1 VSWLPFDPALAA
13 GIGGRRHEL
22 FRLAAPVFR
31 ARGYRGATIK
41 ELAHAC
47 HLSPAALY
55 HYFPSKAAF
64 ATFLID
70 EKHLD
75 WDSTRIDPDLDPL
88 IQLRMTVDV
97 VIDVLPAYLLAV
109 DLARQMGRPLSQP
122 QLAGFF
128 GQGETIFGRVIEA
141 AAPSL
146 QPDGAREL
154 ARRVLAVIVAGPTT
168 GLAADPA
175 SVRAAA
181 IDVLRL
187 HLVHVGVDA
196 DRFDRAMVS
205 DYIELDDPPGPRG
218 VDGASRGLAGT

>member
-1 VSWLPFDPALAA
+1 MSWLPFDPALAA
-13 GIGGRRHEL
+13 GVAGRRHEL
-22 FRLAAPVFR
+22 FRLAAPVFL
-31 ARGYRGATIK
+31 AHGYRGATIK

-75 WDSTRIDPDLDPL
+75 WDSTRIDPHIDPL
-88 IQLRMTVDV
+88 VQLRMTVEV
-97 VIDVLPAYLLAV
+97 VIDVLPTYLLAV
-109 DLARQMGRPLSQP
+109 DLARQVGRPLSQP

-128 GQGETIFGRVIEA
+128 GQGEAIFGRVIA
-141 AAPSL
+141 AVAPDL
-146 QPDGAREL
+146 EPDAAREL
-154 ARRVLAVIVAGPTT
+154 ARRVLAIIVAGPTT

-181 IDVLRL
+181 TDVLRL
-187 HLVHVGVDA
+187 HLVRAGVDA
-196 DRFDRAMVS
+196 DCFDRAM
-205 DYIELDDPPGPRG
+205 EP
-218 VDGASRGLAGT
+218 A

>member
-1 VSWLPFDPALAA
+1 MSWLPFDPALSA
-13 GIGGRRHEL
+13 GIQGRRHEL

-31 ARGYRGATIK
+31 AHGYRGATIK
-41 ELAHAC
+41 ALAHAC

-70 EKHLD
+70 EDHLD
-75 WDSTRIDPDLDPL
+75 WDSTRIDPDIDPL

-97 VIDVLPAYLLAV
+97 VIDVLPTYLLAV
-109 DLARQMGRPLSQP
+109 DLAREMGRPLSQP

-128 GQGETIFGRVIEA
+128 GQGEAIFGRVIAA
-141 AAPSL
+141 AAPNL
-146 QPDGAREL
+146 EPDGAREL
-154 ARRVLAVIVAGPTT
+154 ARRVLAIIVAGPTT
-168 GLAADPA
+168 GLAADPV

-187 HLVHVGVDA
+187 HLIRAGVDA
-196 DRFDRAMVS
+196 DQFDRAMVP
-205 DYIELDDPPGPRG
+205 D
-218 VDGASRGLAGT
+218 

>member
-1 VSWLPFDPALAA
+1 MSRLPFDPALGA
-13 GIGGRRHEL
+13 GIEGRRHEL

-31 ARGYRGATIK
+31 ARGYRGTTIK
-41 ELAHAC
+41 ALAHAC

-75 WDSTRIDPDLDPL
+75 WDSTHIDPDIDPL
-88 IQLRMTVDV
+88 AQLRMTVDL

-109 DLARQMGRPLSQP
+109 DLAREVGRPLSQP
-122 QLAGFF
+122 QLARFF
-128 GQGETIFGRVIEA
+128 GQGEAIFGRVIA
-141 AAPSL
+141 AAASGLGPEA
-146 QPDGAREL
+146 AREL
-154 ARRVLAVIVAGPTT
+154 ARRVLAIIVAGPTT

-187 HLVHVGVDA
+187 HLIRAGVDA
-196 DRFDRAMVS
+196 DRFDAAMV
-205 DYIELDDPPGPRG
+205 PG
-218 VDGASRGLAGT
+218 

>member
-13 GIGGRRHEL
+13 GIQGRRHEL

-75 WDSTRIDPDLDPL
+75 WDSTRIDRDIDPL
-88 IQLRMTVDV
+88 VQLRLTVDV
-97 VIDVLPAYLLAV
+97 VIEVLPTYLLAI
-109 DLARQMGRPLSQP
+109 DLAREIGRPLSQP
-122 QLAGFF
+122 QLARFF
-128 GQGETIFGRVIEA
+128 GQGEAVFGRVIEA
-141 AAPSL
+141 AAPDL
-146 QPDGAREL
+146 KPDGAREL
-154 ARRVLAVIVAGPTT
+154 ARRVLAIIVAGPTT
-168 GLAADPA
+168 GLAADPV

-181 IDVLRL
+181 VDVLRL
-187 HLVHVGVDA
+187 HLVQVGVDA
-196 DRFDRAMVS
+196 ERFDKAMVF
-205 DYIELDDPPGPRG
+205 
-218 VDGASRGLAGT
+218 A

>member
-1 VSWLPFDPALAA
+1 VSRLPFDPALAA

-31 ARGYRGATIK
+31 ERGYRGATIK

-70 EKHLD
+70 EKPLD
-75 WDSTRIDPDLDPL
+75 WDSTRIDPDIDPL

-109 DLARQMGRPLSQP
+109 DLARQMDRHLSQP

-128 GQGETIFGRVIEA
+128 GRGEVIFGRVLDEA
-141 AAPSL
+141 A
-146 QPDGAREL
+146 PDLGPVAAREL
-154 ARRVLAVIVAGPTT
+154 ARRALAIIVAGPTT
-168 GLAADPA
+168 GLAGDPA

-181 IDVLRL
+181 IDTLGL
-187 HLVHVGVDA
+187 HLIRAGVDA
-196 DRFDRAMVS
+196 GRFERAM
-205 DYIELDDPPGPRG
+205 EPG
-218 VDGASRGLAGT
+218 

>member
-1 VSWLPFDPALAA
+1 VSRLPFDPALGA
-13 GIGGRRHEL
+13 GIESRRHEL

-31 ARGYRGATIK
+31 ARGYRGTTIK
-41 ELAHAC
+41 ALAHAC

-75 WDSTRIDPDLDPL
+75 WDSTHIDPDIDPL
-88 IQLRMTVDV
+88 VQLRMTVDL

-109 DLARQMGRPLSQP
+109 DLAREVGRPLSQP
-122 QLAGFF
+122 QLARFF
-128 GQGETIFGRVIEA
+128 GQGEAIFGRVIA
-141 AAPSL
+141 AAASGLGPE
-146 QPDGAREL
+146 GAREL
-154 ARRVLAVIVAGPTT
+154 ARRVLAIIVAGPTT

-187 HLVHVGVDA
+187 HLIRAGVDA
-196 DRFDRAMVS
+196 DRFDGAMV
-205 DYIELDDPPGPRG
+205 PG
-218 VDGASRGLAGT
+218 